1 MSLTKNNLDKS
12 IQLRCHKC
20 GILLLQKNLS
30 NYFPKH
36 EGYSI
41 YNDCYKYEGTCCNT
55 LHVIEIT
62 CLNVENNPKSDSLGP
77 PSSFKSEGMEGR
89 IIYMSH
95 CRKHMVYLI
104 TDSDLDSGE
113 KEGRYTVVHINQQY
127 SSVERDIGILGFLN
141 RLCSFMF
148 LVSFYHCPMIF
159 EIVTK
164 TTKCFLRLIEMM
176 FFMTL
181 FFILINELLLMA
193 RNSDLNT
200 NKPIEPIFNTS
211 IVPYL
216 NSIGE
221 EIGTKLDGIKEH
233 TPLEFLFRE
242 TKKETLPFPL
252 PTCFTIPPWSEDVYE
267 LGYSGLEKC
276 CFADDEE
283 CRNKGELGLCLV
295 NTRIY
300 HGDEPIFRNA
310 RKGECKFG
318 KVNGKGG
325 KGFRNLKI

>member
-1 MSLTKNNLDKS
+1 MSLTKNNQDKS

-55 LHVIEIT
+55 LHIIGIT
-62 CLNVENNPKSDSLGP
+62 SLNVEDNPKFDPLGP
-77 PSSFKSEGMEGR
+77 PSSFKSEGLEGR
-89 IIYMSH
+89 IMYMSH

-113 KEGRYTVVHINQQY
+113 KEGRYTIVHINQQY
-127 SSVERDIGILGFLN
+127 SSVERGVFILEMLN
-141 RLCSFMF
+141 FLCSFMF
-148 LVSFYHCPMIF
+148 MCLAYIF
-159 EIVTK
+159 I
-164 TTKCFLRLIEMM
+164 TTNFVMKFFWRLIEMM
-176 FFMTL
+176 LLVTL
-181 FFILINELLLMA
+181 FLILINELLLA
-193 RNSDLNT
+193 EKNSDLNT
-200 NKPIEPIFNTS
+200 IEPIFNTS

-221 EIGTKLDGIKEH
+221 EIGTKLDGIKER
-233 TPLEFLFRE
+233 TPLEFLFHKLE

-300 HGDEPIFRNA
+300 RGDEPIFRNA

-325 KGFRNLKI
+325 KGFRNIKI